1 MIIWIASYP
10 KSGNTWLRAIISA
23 LETDG
28 KFNLNAF
35 EKIFPFPPQSV
46 FKKLTKNTNNI
57 QEIKKYWIKA
67 QDLIN
72 LDGKTKFIKTH
83 NLNCEIDGYR
93 FTDMKN
99 TLGAIYIV
107 RDPRNVLISLSH
119 FFDESLEESKKKL
132 MKQLIYS
139 GEKEVITP
147 VGSWSQNYNSWK
159 KMPNL
164 HLVKYEN
171 LLENTYEEIEKIILF
186 LKKINN
192 FNKKID
198 INKIIET
205 TSFDKLKSLEQNK
218 ILNLKVKE
226 DRNFFNLGKKNI
238 WQNHLKKEIVN
249 DINEKYEIEM
259 RELGYL

>member
-1 MIIWIASYP
+1 
-10 KSGNTWLRAIISA
+10 
-23 LETDG
+23 
-28 KFNLNAF
+28 
-35 EKIFPFPPQSV
+35 
-46 FKKLTKNTNNI
+46 
-57 QEIKKYWIKA
+57 
-67 QDLIN
+67 
-72 LDGKTKFIKTH
+72 
-83 NLNCEIDGYR
+83 
-93 FTDMKN
+93 
-99 TLGAIYIV
+99 
-107 RDPRNVLISLSH
+107 
-119 FFDESLEESKKKL
+119 
-132 MKQLIYS
+132 
-139 GEKEVITP
+139 
-147 VGSWSQNYNSWK
+147 SWK

-238 WQNHLKKEIVN
+238 WQDRLRKEIVN
-249 DINEKYEIEM
+249 DINEKFEIEM